1 MAKCKKWQ
9 LLSHTSKAKIRSR
22 KFDMNKFL
30 SFEEIS
36 EHVGIPLRTLYYLQ
50 KQGLA
55 PVAYK
60 FGKAYRVHI
69 SDYANWLV
77 LNRVPMR

>member
-1 MAKCKKWQ
+1 MDKRRKW
-9 LLSHTSKAKIRSR
+9 LFPSRTSKAKIRSQR
-22 KFDMNKFL
+22 IDMNKFF

-69 SDYANWLV
+69 SDYANWLA
-77 LNRVPMR
+77 LHRVPMR

>member
-1 MAKCKKWQ
+1 MAKCRILQ
-9 LLSHTSKAKIRSR
+9 FLSRTPKPKIRSR
-22 KFDMNKFL
+22 KIDMKKFL

>member
-1 MAKCKKWQ
+1 
-9 LLSHTSKAKIRSR
+9 
-22 KFDMNKFL
+22 MNKFL

-69 SDYANWLV
+69 SDYANWLA

>member
-1 MAKCKKWQ
+1 MAKFTFWQ
-9 LLSHTSKAKIRSR
+9 FLTRTSRAKIRLKR
-22 KFDMNKFL
+22 IDMNKFF

-69 SDYANWLV
+69 SDYANWLA

>member
-9 LLSHTSKAKIRSR
+9 LLSRTSKAKIRSR

>member
-1 MAKCKKWQ
+1 MDKRRKW
-9 LLSHTSKAKIRSR
+9 LFPSRTSKAKIRFG
-22 KFDMNKFL
+22 KEDMNKFF

-69 SDYANWLV
+69 SDYANWLA
-77 LNRVPMR
+77 LHRVPMR

>member
-1 MAKCKKWQ
+1 MAKNRIAQ
-9 LLSHTSKAKIRSR
+9 FLSRTSKSKTRSR
-22 KFDMNKFL
+22 KVDMNKFF

-69 SDYANWLV
+69 SDYANWLA

>member
-1 MAKCKKWQ
+1 MKK
-9 LLSHTSKAKIRSR
+9 
-22 KFDMNKFL
+22 FF

-60 FGKAYRVHI
+60 FGKAYRVHV
-69 SDYANWLV
+69 SDYANWLA
-77 LNRVPMR
+77 LHRVPMR